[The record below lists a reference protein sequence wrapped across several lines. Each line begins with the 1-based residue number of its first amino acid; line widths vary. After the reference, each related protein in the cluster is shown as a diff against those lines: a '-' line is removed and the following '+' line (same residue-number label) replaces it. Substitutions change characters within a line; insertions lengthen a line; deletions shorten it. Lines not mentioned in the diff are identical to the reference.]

1 MFAPATGEASEAGVS
16 FSWVTSRRCEPV
28 LVQVHRKRVAA
39 RAAKHLAHRERDAA
53 QRRIDAAMVERI
65 IDATMERGDDAGL
78 APYVS
83 GRAGIAGGVRLL
95 HPHALADM
103 KTVRHLGHAHLGTRH
118 AVCAT
123 SAGFKAGAVPTTLSM
138 VTSRASSSS
147 LHPSVPA
154 GRRAS
159 TIQRTSLV
167 LSWTRTST
175 LSGSRRLNRS
185 ASVPRG
191 SRTMRS
197 LEVSSRYHQGGSPKR
212 SC

>member
-83 GRAGIAGGVRLL
+83 GRAGIAGGGVPLPPPSLARLETEPPL
-95 HPHALADM
+95 CP
-103 KTVRHLGHAHLGTRH
+103 
-118 AVCAT
+118 
-123 SAGFKAGAVPTTLSM
+123 
-138 VTSRASSSS
+138 
-147 LHPSVPA
+147 
-154 GRRAS
+154 
-159 TIQRTSLV
+159 
-167 LSWTRTST
+167 
-175 LSGSRRLNRS
+175 
-185 ASVPRG
+185 
-191 SRTMRS
+191 
-197 LEVSSRYHQGGSPKR
+197 
-212 SC
+212 